1 MTDQTLL
8 TTALAVHESGD
19 LALAEQQYLKIIDQ
33 AGSPTIMA
41 NAKQLLGSLYSKI
54 GRHLD
59 AENCMIASLAID
71 PNQPNVR
78 NNLAVCYKRQGN
90 FEQAMKNYSLAIT
103 LQPDYLAA
111 YQNLTNLFHD
121 YDMFSKA
128 LAVIDIALGVFPEE
142 VVFKKQQAQA
152 LLGLRQYDRAQ
163 QVYQELHRQA
173 PLDISISHNLAVCL
187 RLNNNPTEALRIF
200 ENLYATAEAASPEL
214 VQNMGNAYSDLG
226 HLEHARR
233 CFEHVIHLSP
243 NYVPAHENLKSILW
257 SMGENSSFV
266 DSYEMIIGSG
276 ESSAKLQQSYVETL
290 LTAGKPVKALAFI
303 DSGRSKLSL
312 EDPLVNDFKARCL
325 LATNDT
331 TSAIKFH
338 QKACDTADSATPYWI
353 DYAITL
359 LTAGEV
365 QSAANILEQ
374 IFEREPTNQM
384 VLAHLS
390 ICWRLLVDSREK
402 RLNNYDLVGEYEIP
416 TPRGFSQLS
425 TFNQVLN
432 NCLTEFHTSQHHPL
446 EQTVRQGTQT
456 YGNLFSRDHEL
467 LRLLQASFRE
477 VISRHVDKMKL
488 LEAPYP
494 GFSADQEF
502 DFSASWSVRLKDQGY
517 HTQHIHPM
525 GWLSSAYYV
534 DLPTEMEANG
544 AESAVEDHSGW
555 IKFGEPN
562 LAVTPNLAAQ
572 HIVKPKVGTLLL
584 FPSYMWHGTIP
595 FKSEQTRTSVVF
607 DAIPVSR

>member
-312 EDPLVNDFKARCL
+312 EDP
-325 LATNDT
+325 
-331 TSAIKFH
+331 
-338 QKACDTADSATPYWI
+338 
-353 DYAITL
+353 
-359 LTAGEV
+359 
-365 QSAANILEQ
+365 
-374 IFEREPTNQM
+374 
-384 VLAHLS
+384 
-390 ICWRLLVDSREK
+390 
-402 RLNNYDLVGEYEIP
+402 
-416 TPRGFSQLS
+416 
-425 TFNQVLN
+425 
-432 NCLTEFHTSQHHPL
+432 
-446 EQTVRQGTQT
+446 
-456 YGNLFSRDHEL
+456 
-467 LRLLQASFRE
+467 
-477 VISRHVDKMKL
+477 
-488 LEAPYP
+488 
-494 GFSADQEF
+494 
-502 DFSASWSVRLKDQGY
+502 
-517 HTQHIHPM
+517 
-525 GWLSSAYYV
+525 
-534 DLPTEMEANG
+534 
-544 AESAVEDHSGW
+544 
-555 IKFGEPN
+555 
-562 LAVTPNLAAQ
+562 
-572 HIVKPKVGTLLL
+572 
-584 FPSYMWHGTIP
+584 
-595 FKSEQTRTSVVF
+595 
-607 DAIPVSR
+607 